1 MTDLRAP
8 LIATADEQLLDDGLR
23 WCAAM
28 GVVPE
33 LAVDVT
39 AVRRSWRQA
48 SVIVVGHDLAGELA
62 QAALPRR
69 EHVLIVADDPDQWWS
84 VAVAL
89 GAVAVC
95 GRREDDR
102 IIEVLAAAL
111 DGREEACVVAVVAGC
126 GGAGASTL
134 TVALGIAACRRRS
147 ASAGGRRRSARWG
160 ARARAGR
167 RTGRGAAVGRL
178 RCDPRPGRGRLAG
191 RRPAQP
197 PRRVVVVVGSRGSRA
212 AELGPGRHGGR
223 GARFRP
229 RRGRCPAAPRRCRGG
244 DRRTI
249 GADAG
254 AGARGDRRGRR
265 RPAGAGPAATLR
277 AGDRAGERRSAVRDR
292 SRGGL
297 RGAGDA
303 GARTH
308 PPRPE
313 PAGCDR
319 PGPRAGRLPA
329 AATGGRVGARRV
341 GAGAA

>member
-69 EHVLIVADDPDQWWS
+69 EHVLIVADDPDKWWS

-134 TVALGIAACRRRS
+134 TVALGIAACRRRLRPLVVD
-147 ASAGGRRRSARWG
+147 ADPLGGGLELVLGAERAEGLRW
-160 ARARAGR
+160 ADFDA
-167 RTGRGAAVGRL
+167 T
-178 RCDPRPGRGRLAG
+178 RGRVEAASLADVL
-191 RRPAQP
+191 P
-197 PRRVVVVVGSRGSRA
+197 SHRGVSS
-212 AELGPGRHGGR
+212 LSWGG
-223 GARFRP
+223 
-229 RRGRCPAAPRRCRGG
+229 
-244 DRRTI
+244 
-249 GADAG
+249 
-254 AGARGDRRGRR
+254 GARGLPSSVPVVMEAAARGFDLVVVDVPRHLDAAAVELVGRSVLTLVLVPEEIGAVAAARGVVARLRRCAPAIGLVSVGRRSGIGPGAVSEALEMPVLARIRPDRNLPGAIDRGRGPGGSR
-265 RPAGAGPAATLR
+265 RLRRAAGSVLDALGL
-277 AGDRAGERRSAVRDR
+277 DR
-292 SRGGL
+292 
-297 RGAGDA
+297 
-303 GARTH
+303 
-308 PPRPE
+308 
-313 PAGCDR
+313 
-319 PGPRAGRLPA
+319 
-329 AATGGRVGARRV
+329 
-341 GAGAA
+341 